1 MRRGRRRR
9 RHKGAPLRAEYGR
22 GWATTTTTR
31 AETSGVEV
39 EAEELTARLCTLQR
53 AEQGSD
59 DGQGLTFRNG
69 IHHQLTHTRWAAG
82 AKDDKDRNS
91 VEASRVE

>member
-22 GWATTTTTR
+22 GWARTTTR

-69 IHHQLTHTRWAAG
+69 IHHQLTHTRWAAE

-91 VEASRVE
+91 VE